1 MKRTYIAAA
10 MTTLVST
17 SSYADDLHLQRVT
30 IDGNRGSQLGLLD
43 AANAG
48 SIDQKKL
55 AAFTSYRPGELLEA
69 IPGVIVSQHSG
80 EGKANQ
86 FFLRGFNLDHGTD
99 LRTTLDDM
107 PVNQRSHAHGQGWTD
122 LNFLIPELAAR
133 INYKKGPYSASN
145 GDFAAAG
152 SAAILYA
159 NRLSQ
164 SILSTSLGQFGYA
177 RSLIASSPEFGD
189 GSLLYAIESAK
200 SEGPFTRPDGYR
212 KLNAVLRYSVGFA
225 NNGYTISAM
234 HYRAHWNASDQ
245 IPERA
250 VMNGNLSRFDTIDG
264 SDGGEA
270 QRSSLSSSWRRSDS
284 DSASK
289 LSTYVIHSDSDLYS
303 NFSYFMDDPIKGD
316 QFSQPD
322 RRTTSGLNSSHTWHR
337 HQDQQKWDIT
347 IGLQAQ
353 RDAIHNSLNHTEA
366 RRLLTSTRRD
376 HIVEQSLGMYL
387 ETSTIWNN
395 MLRTNIGLRSDHYTF
410 QVNSD
415 RAENSGK
422 QNDHILSPSLN
433 FILSPWQNTEL
444 YLNLGKGF
452 HSNDARA
459 TTMQLD
465 PRTLEPNTPAAGLV
479 AARGSEIGLRTELS
493 PKLHGSFSLYR
504 LDFDSELNYIGDAGH
519 TVAGAASRRT
529 GVEFSANYQVNRN
542 IQLSVDAAYA
552 KARSRTRTPNHLP
565 GAIEGV
571 AQFSA
576 SIDKQGPWSGSLR
589 LRYLGPRPLTEDN
602 QTRSNS
608 STTLNAQINYKI
620 NSKHHLELQAFN
632 LANRANK
639 AIEYYYASQL
649 KAETQ
654 PQEDRHFHPA
664 EPRSFRVVW
673 VMGF

>member
-1 MKRTYIAAA
+1 MKRTYLAAA

-30 IDGNRGSQLGLLD
+30 IDGNRGNQLGLLD

-55 AAFTSYRPGELLEA
+55 ASFTSYRPGELLEA

-133 INYKKGPYSASN
+133 ITYKKGPYAASN

-164 SILSTSLGQFGYA
+164 SLLSTSLGQFGYA
-177 RSLIASSPEFGD
+177 RSLIASSPEFGY
-189 GSLLYAIESAK
+189 GSLLYAIETAK
-200 SEGPFTRPDGYR
+200 SDGPFTRPDGYR

-250 VMNGNLSRFDTIDG
+250 VMNGTLSRFDTIDD

-270 QRSSLSSSWRRSDS
+270 QRSSLSGSWRRSDS

-289 LSTYVIHSDSDLYS
+289 ISAYLIHSDSDLYS
-303 NFSYFMDDPIKGD
+303 NFSYFKDDPIKGD

-322 RRTTSGLNSSHTWHR
+322 RRNTSGLNSSHTWHR

-353 RDAIHNSLNHTEA
+353 RDAIHNNLNHTEA
-366 RRLLTSTRRD
+366 RRLLVSTRRD

-387 ETSTIWNN
+387 ETSTIWSNI
-395 MLRTNIGLRSDHYTF
+395 LRTKLGLRSDHYTF

-422 QNDHILSPSLN
+422 HNDHILSPSIN

-459 TTMQLD
+459 TTMRLD
-465 PRTLEPNTPAAGLV
+465 PKTLEPSTPAAGLV

-493 PKLHGSFSLYR
+493 PQLHSSFSLYR
-504 LDFDSELNYIGDAGH
+504 LDFDSELNYIGDAGN
-519 TVAGAASRRT
+519 TEAGAASRRT
-529 GVEFSANYQVNRN
+529 GVEFSTSYQVNRHLQFN
-542 IQLSVDAAYA
+542 LDAAYA
-552 KARSRTRTPNHLP
+552 KARSRTRTATHLP

-571 AQFSA
+571 AQFTA

-608 STTLNAQINYKI
+608 STTFNVQINYKI
-620 NSKHHLELQAFN
+620 NSNNRVELQAFN
-632 LANRANK
+632 LANRVNK
-639 AIEYYYASQL
+639 AIEYYYASRL
-649 KAETQ
+649 KDETQ

-673 VMGF
+673 VHGF

>member
-48 SIDQKKL
+48 SIDQKIL
-55 AAFTSYRPGELLEA
+55 ASFTSYRPGELLEA

-177 RSLIASSPEFGD
+177 RALIASSPDVAD

-250 VMNGNLSRFDTIDG
+250 VMNGTLSRFDSIDG

-270 QRSSLSSSWRRSDS
+270 QRSSLSGSWRRSDS

-289 LSTYVIHSDSDLYS
+289 LSTYVINSDSDLYS
-303 NFSYFMDDPIKGD
+303 NFTYFMDDPIKGD

-322 RRTTSGLNSSHTWHR
+322 RRNTSGLNSSHTWHR

-366 RRLLTSTRRD
+366 RRLLATTRRD
-376 HIVEQSLGMYL
+376 HIVEQNLGMYL

-395 MLRTNIGLRSDHYTF
+395 ILRTKLGLRSDHYTF

-422 QNDHILSPSLN
+422 QNDHILSPSIN

-459 TTMQLD
+459 TTMRLD
-465 PRTLEPNTPAAGLV
+465 PKTLEATQPARGLV
-479 AARGSEIGLRTELS
+479 AARGKEIGIRTELS
-493 PKLHGSFSLYR
+493 TKLHSSFSLYQ
-504 LDFDSELNYIGDAGH
+504 LDFDSELNFLGDAG
-519 TVAGAASRRT
+519 TTEAGDASRRT
-529 GVEFSANYQVNRN
+529 GIEFSSNYQVNRN
-542 IQLSVDAAYA
+542 IQLNLDAAYA
-552 KARSRTRTPNHLP
+552 KARSRTPTPTHLS

-571 AQFSA
+571 AQFTA

-602 QTRSNS
+602 QIRSNS
-608 STTLNAQINYKI
+608 STTLNAQINYKF
-620 NSKHHLELQAFN
+620 NSNNRVELQAFN
-632 LANRANK
+632 LANRVNK
-639 AIEYYYASQL
+639 AIEYYYASRL
-649 KAETQ
+649 KEETQ

-673 VMGF
+673 VLGF